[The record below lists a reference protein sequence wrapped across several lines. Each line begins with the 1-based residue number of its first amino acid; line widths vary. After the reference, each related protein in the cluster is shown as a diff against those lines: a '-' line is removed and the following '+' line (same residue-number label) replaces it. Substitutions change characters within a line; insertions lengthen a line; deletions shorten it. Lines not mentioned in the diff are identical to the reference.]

1 MATQFY
7 LYRIPKEIGD
17 TPPHDE
23 FSFTVGMRCKL
34 QIPSFLICL
43 SPRADGRALLCKIR
57 RTKKPADFGMAIY
70 VYEVVTV
77 HLIDHALMKTIDP
90 DSIKDG
96 RELASEIQSSQHP
109 VGVTDKLSEVIK
121 NIIIQSNRGTIDRS
135 YFGFDKRPLESE
147 LIVEATDALNTGL
160 QIFGFPRR
168 NVSNLQEQQILD
180 FDIAKMLPD
189 SMRGEVTADG
199 KHIFEYGGR
208 RLCLHKVDRTWI
220 ERCLGVDLIYNYLD
234 EKRLVFVQYKCQKVD
249 GKYYPR
255 SDASYDSEI
264 KRMEA
269 MPGMETCPNLSDA
282 DENCIRL
289 CRCPVFIKLCKRQ
302 IAETQSVPVG
312 VYYPL
317 CVWKWHMKREKGMSV
332 RNEPHLNRL
341 QFQELVKTGL
351 IGSTA
356 QQTLEI
362 DRHLVQQANDKRL
375 KVIFEEQK
383 VR

>member
-109 VGVTDKLSEVIK
+109 VGV
-121 NIIIQSNRGTIDRS
+121 
-135 YFGFDKRPLESE
+135 
-147 LIVEATDALNTGL
+147 
-160 QIFGFPRR
+160 
-168 NVSNLQEQQILD
+168 
-180 FDIAKMLPD
+180 
-189 SMRGEVTADG
+189 
-199 KHIFEYGGR
+199 
-208 RLCLHKVDRTWI
+208 
-220 ERCLGVDLIYNYLD
+220 
-234 EKRLVFVQYKCQKVD
+234 
-249 GKYYPR
+249 
-255 SDASYDSEI
+255 
-264 KRMEA
+264 
-269 MPGMETCPNLSDA
+269 
-282 DENCIRL
+282 
-289 CRCPVFIKLCKRQ
+289 
-302 IAETQSVPVG
+302 
-312 VYYPL
+312 YYPL